1 MKVRGKVFVV
11 TGGGSGL
18 GRALALELLRR
29 GARVAAVDQRPER
42 LDQTRAAAGGLA
54 SSLSAHVADVT
65 DRERVCA
72 LPAEVERDHGQVDA
86 VVNNA
91 GIIQPFLR
99 LQDLSEDTME
109 RVMRV
114 NFYGTLWVTR
124 AFLPLLLARPE
135 AHIVNVASMGGFL
148 PVPGQTVYGASK
160 AAVMLLTE
168 GLWAELQ
175 GTPVRVTLVLPGAM
189 RTDIALHSGVEL
201 PRTAARPSTPVLDPA
216 RAARMVV
223 DAVERNAFRV
233 LVGRDARTM
242 DLLYR
247 LSPLAATRLVQR
259 RMAYLLPGSLSGSTN
274 HRAERPGSR
283 S

>member
-1 MKVRGKVFVV
+1 MV
-11 TGGGSGL
+11 
-18 GRALALELLRR
+18 
-29 GARVAAVDQRPER
+29 
-42 LDQTRAAAGGLA
+42 
-54 SSLSAHVADVT
+54 SSLSVHAADVT

-72 LPAEVERDHGQVDA
+72 LPAEVERAHGQVDA

-99 LQDLSEDTME
+99 LQDLSQDTME

-114 NFYGTLWVTR
+114 NFYGTLCVVR
-124 AFLPLLLARPE
+124 AFLPYLLARPE

-168 GLWAELQ
+168 GLRAELQ

-189 RTDIALHSGVEL
+189 RTEIALHSGVEL
-201 PRTAARPSTPVLDPA
+201 PRTAARVSTPVPDPE
-216 RAARMVV
+216 RAARVVV

-259 RMAYLLPGSLSGSTN
+259 RMAYLLPGSLQGSTK
-274 HRAERPGSR
+274 HGAEPPGPS
-283 S
+283 SEGF

>member
-1 MKVRGKVFVV
+1 M
-11 TGGGSGL
+11 
-18 GRALALELLRR
+18 
-29 GARVAAVDQRPER
+29 AAVDQRPDG
-42 LDQTRAAAGGLA
+42 LDGTRAAAGSMV
-54 SSLSAHVADVT
+54 SSLSVHVADVT

-72 LPAEVERDHGQVDA
+72 LPAEVERAHGQVDA

-99 LQDLSEDTME
+99 LQDLSQDTME

-114 NFYGTLWVTR
+114 NFYGTLWVVR
-124 AFLPLLLARPE
+124 AFLPYLLARPE

-168 GLWAELQ
+168 GLRAELQ
-175 GTPVRVTLVLPGAM
+175 GTPVWVTLVLPGAM
-189 RTDIALHSGVEL
+189 RTEIALHSGVEL
-201 PRTAARPSTPVLDPA
+201 PRTAARVSTPVPDPE
-216 RAARMVV
+216 RAARVVV

-242 DLLYR
+242 DLSYR
-247 LSPLAATRLVQR
+247 LSPFAATRLVQR
-259 RMAYLLPGSLSGSTN
+259 RMAYLLPGSLQGSTK
-274 HRAERPGSR
+274 HGLEPPGPS
-283 S
+283 SEGF